1 MKDQKKNAK
10 NGKAAKTTQ
19 KAAKFT
25 PQDQWQL
32 RVNLLPKNIAQ
43 NNKDRRVYQIMC
55 KVILGVILACIISQV
70 ALFLATQVSK
80 NNTENER
87 RQTETLTAEKN
98 NYSDV
103 QKILTALKSTK
114 NAKLGV
120 IYNEA
125 DWKTIAENLEGALPD
140 GGKYTALELKE
151 YTENATSSSSSSS
164 SNSTWAGTGSIT
176 ITFTARLN
184 QVVSAKDFI
193 QNYEKITG
201 YVSGN
206 VTSMSNDDKNGITY
220 TGSIK
225 MKLDG
230 NSTSRSNDSGKTD
243 SERKEIESM
252 RKQYESSSK

>member
-1 MKDQKKNAK
+1 MKDQKKNTK

-125 DWKTIAENLEGALPD
+125 DWKAIAENLEKALPD

-151 YTENATSSSSSSS
+151 YTENTTSGSSSSSS
-164 SNSTWAGTGSIT
+164 SNSTWDGTGSIT
-176 ITFTARLN
+176 ISFTARLN
-184 QVVSAKDFI
+184 QLVSAKDFI
-193 QNYEKITG
+193 QNYEKVTG
-201 YVSGN
+201 YISGN
-206 VTSMSNDDKNGITY
+206 VTSMSNDDKGITY

-225 MKLDG
+225 MKLNG
-230 NSTSRSNDSGKTD
+230 NTTSRSNDSGETD
-243 SERKEIESM
+243 AERKEIESM